1 MKESDVIL
9 CGHGSGNPRTIKA
22 STYNSQRYSQKV
34 TKTVKDAQ
42 GREKTITWRK
52 GLVAVMRPKALTDKL
67 RPAYKAKY
75 STILGRNYYSQA
87 KRKYCYKK
95 YSDGL
100 YYSDCSSS
108 QMLTFA
114 EIGLDMPTY
123 NTVEI
128 YESSKFTKV
137 DVTIKDGHVMDP
149 EKLKVGDQFL
159 YAGADPDRLL
169 HIGHVEGV
177 YSIAEQASSTV
188 TEFQQFMNRYYGP
201 LLKECFGETLEVDG
215 DYGYKTRAASVCV
228 WKYMVVKYY
237 GFDLT
242 PSNPN
247 FFSASMIAADYVSN
261 AEIKKHSTFGYILN
275 GILAGK
281 GYKTKA
287 TGDFTD
293 ATRQAVLDIQKAN
306 LINQTGRMNGQ
317 TWYYIFN

>member
-9 CGHGSGNPRTIKA
+9 CGHGSGRPRTIRA
-22 STYNSQRYSQKV
+22 DVYNSQRYSQKV
-34 TKTVKDAQ
+34 TKDGK
-42 GREKTITWRK
+42 TWRK
-52 GLVAVMRPKALTDKL
+52 GVVAVMRPKALTDAL
-67 RPAYKAKY
+67 RPAFKAKY
-75 STILGRNYYSQA
+75 ATILGRNYYSQA

-108 QMLTFA
+108 QMLTLA
-114 EIGLDMPTY
+114 EIGLEMPSY

-128 YESSKFTKV
+128 FESNKFEKILV
-137 DVTIKDGHVMDP
+137 HIEGGHILDP
-149 EKLKVGDQFL
+149 EVLKVGDQLL
-159 YAGADPDRLL
+159 YAGSDPSRTLC
-169 HIGHVEGV
+169 IGHVEGV
-177 YSIAEQASSTV
+177 YSINSESSSAV
-188 TEFQQFMNRYYGP
+188 SEYQQFLNLYYGP
-201 LLKECFGETLEVDG
+201 LLKQCFGELLEVDG

-275 GILAGK
+275 GVLAGK

>member
-1 MKESDVIL
+1 MKESEIVL
-9 CGHGSGNPRTIKA
+9 CGHGSGRPRLIKA
-22 STYNSQRYSQKV
+22 STYNGQRYSQTV
-34 TKTVKDAQ
+34 TKN
-42 GREKTITWRK
+42 GMTWRK
-52 GLVAVMRPKALTDKL
+52 GIVAVMRPKGLTDAL
-67 RPAYKAKY
+67 RKAYHDKY
-75 STILGRNYYSQA
+75 TTIIGRNLYSQA
-87 KRKYCYKK
+87 KRKYCYTKCP
-95 YSDGL
+95 DGN

-108 QMLTFA
+108 QMLTLA
-114 EIGLDMPTY
+114 AIGLDMPAY
-123 NTVEI
+123 NTEEIFKSSRFEKVLVTVE
-128 YESSKFTKV
+128 SGH
-137 DVTIKDGHVMDP
+137 IKNP
-149 EKLKVGDQFL
+149 ELLKVGDQLL
-159 YAGADPDRLL
+159 YAGSDPDRTL

-177 YSIAEQASSTV
+177 YSINSESSTTV
-188 TEFQQFMNRYYGP
+188 SEYQQFLNLYYGP
-201 LLKECFGETLEVDG
+201 LLKQCFGELLEVDG

-242 PSNPN
+242 PSKPN

-306 LINQTGRMNGQ
+306 LINQTGRMNGR